1 MPLKCYSVWNC
12 VWTINNK
19 KTQTEIELSHEN
31 ESVLDL
37 VYTSKSI
44 DDPCHGIN
52 KAYVVKWTFGCLPS
66 TIHGFLFPTMGI

>member
-37 VYTSKSI
+37 VYTSRSI
-44 DDPCHGIN
+44 DDPCHSIN
-52 KAYVVKWTFGCLPS
+52 IK
-66 TIHGFLFPTMGI
+66 